1 MEKKIRRFIS
11 RRLVSHTA
19 INHLAASY
27 AYNRIYYRKNK
38 TMRQWRLLSDDNG
51 EENQAAGA
59 RPLGEIVTSL
69 VREVICYD
77 NGRVVTITT
86 GIFDT
91 MFITHG

>member
-38 TMRQWRLLSDDNG
+38 TMRQWRL
-51 EENQAAGA
+51 QAAGA